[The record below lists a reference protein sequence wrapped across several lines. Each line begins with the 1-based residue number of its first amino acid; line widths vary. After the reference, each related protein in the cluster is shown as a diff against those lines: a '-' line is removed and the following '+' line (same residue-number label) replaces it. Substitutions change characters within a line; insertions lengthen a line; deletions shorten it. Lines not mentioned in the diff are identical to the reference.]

1 MMIGGVGTGYARAD
15 HRIGITEKG
24 HASFVKVSGSVV
36 RNMILRDMKF
46 NNTGSRLSLSYASV
60 NSNLFLLVKL
70 ACKPPK

>member
-36 RNMILRDMKF
+36 RNMILRDMKL
-46 NNTGSRLSLSYASV
+46 NNTGSRLSLSYSL
-60 NSNLFLLVKL
+60 NLWD
-70 ACKPPK
+70 C